1 MVSMYS
7 LAMMKSLRARE
18 KESRIRKRMNQTSR
32 FFPGCKGK
40 SYMKLCTVE
49 IILVI
54 SLRLDWLLLTGKI
67 ADIIE
72 IEMFQLP
79 VPSTTLGI
87 HRSGQKTLP
96 GAGKLVQDSNIL
108 SGPNLNGIHGEPGGK
123 H

>member
-1 MVSMYS
+1 MHCGNNSGHISEV
-7 LAMMKSLRARE
+7 
-18 KESRIRKRMNQTSR
+18 
-32 FFPGCKGK
+32 G
-40 SYMKLCTVE
+40 
-49 IILVI
+49 LVI
-54 SLRLDWLLLTGKI
+54 INRQAI

-108 SGPNLNGIHGEPGGK
+108 SGPDLNGIHGEPGGK